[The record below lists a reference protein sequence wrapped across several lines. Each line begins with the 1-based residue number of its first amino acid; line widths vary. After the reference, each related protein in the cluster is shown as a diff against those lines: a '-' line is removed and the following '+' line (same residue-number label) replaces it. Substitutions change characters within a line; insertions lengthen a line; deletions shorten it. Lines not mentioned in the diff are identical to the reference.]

1 METALVSLI
10 CIAALIVGV
19 VTLTFN
25 AFQSATTVADSLRE
39 MEQQASEIRLTEIDA
54 SLWSSLTGYTVA
66 YAGEGDDG
74 YLKTIEIATDGQI
87 TDTVID
93 MLEFDT
99 LQGNTP
105 GMVPISGDVYA
116 IAYAGDGDVGI
127 LKTVEIATDG
137 QITDIVVDTLE
148 FDSLAGKTP
157 HMVHVSGN
165 VYAIAYAG
173 NVDVGILKTVEIA
186 TDGQITD
193 TVVDTLEFDSLK
205 GITPHMAHISGDVYA
220 IAYAGN
226 VDVGI
231 LKTVE
236 IAIDGQITDTVI
248 DTLEF
253 DILKGITPHMVHI
266 AGDVY
271 AIAYAGDG
279 DDGFLK
285 TVEIAADGLITDTVI
300 DTLEFDTLQGKTP
313 GIIRTSGDIYA
324 VAYAGDGDVG
334 ILKTVEIATG
344 GQITDTVVDTLEFD
358 ALQGISPDIIQTP
371 SGISEF
377 YLRVVNQGKTS
388 LAQFAKWDIVVQYQ
402 GGAANYIGYTTNG
415 SPGSN
420 EWTVEGIYLLNN
432 STEVFDPDILN
443 PEEQMK
449 LLINIDPGI
458 GAGEAIRITISTPHG
473 VTSQCLVMR

>member
-74 YLKTIEIATDGQI
+74 YLKTIDIATDGQI

-116 IAYAGDGDVGI
+116 IAYAGDGDVGT

-157 HMVHVSGN
+157 HMVHISGDIYAIAYSGDGDSGFLKTVEIATDGQITDTVIDTLEFDSLAGKTPHMVHVSGN

-173 NVDVGILKTVEIA
+173 NGDVGILKTVEIA

-205 GITPHMAHISGDVYA
+205 GITPHMVHIS
-220 IAYAGN
+220 
-226 VDVGI
+226 
-231 LKTVE
+231 
-236 IAIDGQITDTVI
+236 
-248 DTLEF
+248 
-253 DILKGITPHMVHI
+253 
-266 AGDVY
+266 GDVY

-313 GIIRTSGDIYA
+313 GIVRTSGDIYA

-371 SGISEF
+371 SGVSEF

-402 GGAANYIGYTTNG
+402 SGAANYIGYTTSG

-432 STEVFDPDILN
+432 STEVFDRDILN

-458 GAGEAIRITISTPHG
+458 GSGEAIRITISTPHG

>member
-74 YLKTIEIATDGQI
+74 YLKTIDIATDGQI

-93 MLEFDT
+93 MLEFDI

-157 HMVHVSGN
+157 HMVHVSG
-165 VYAIAYAG
+165 
-173 NVDVGILKTVEIA
+173 
-186 TDGQITD
+186 
-193 TVVDTLEFDSLK
+193 
-205 GITPHMAHISGDVYA
+205 DVYA
-220 IAYAGN
+220 
-226 VDVGI
+226 V
-231 LKTVE
+231 
-236 IAIDGQITDTVI
+236 
-248 DTLEF
+248 
-253 DILKGITPHMVHI
+253 
-266 AGDVY
+266 
-271 AIAYAGDG
+271 AYAGDG

-358 ALQGISPDIIQTP
+358 ALQGISPNIVQTP

-432 STEVFDPDILN
+432 STEVFDRDILN

-458 GAGEAIRITISTPHG
+458 GSGEAIRITISTPHG